1 MGYRDISVHHAHA
14 RARAATKCRVTPV
27 LAGSSRHLS
36 DDTDLC
42 TGVDVR
48 APIPKIG
55 ADDKA
60 GLKATRVT
68 RDCDARE
75 P

>member
-1 MGYRDISVHHAHA
+1 MISVSITRTH
-14 RARAATKCRVTPV
+14 ARAATKCRVTPV

-48 APIPKIG
+48 APIPEIRE
-55 ADDKA
+55 DDKA